1 MHTEGTPILATP
13 RRFVT
18 PTWIRLLCGLAAFAT
33 PAAAGILYAEQ
44 GLSWL
49 TLASMAAALLA
60 PLGLLD
66 VLTARVELHP
76 ERLVV
81 VANLRRREYPR
92 SVIVRV
98 SSSKGAGAGFEHA
111 DGRWIPLPS
120 VAPSDQGVCRSIR
133 SWLAR
138 GSAGQQEA

>member
-1 MHTEGTPILATP
+1 MRMEDTPRLELP

-18 PTWIRLLCGLAAFAT
+18 PIWIRLFCGLAAFAT
-33 PAAAGILYAEQ
+33 PAAACILYAER

-66 VLTARVELHP
+66 ALTARVELHP
-76 ERLVV
+76 EHLVV
-81 VANLRRREYPR
+81 TNLRRREYPR
-92 SVIVRV
+92 SAIVRV
-98 SSSKGAGAGFEHA
+98 RSSKGSGAGFEHV
-111 DGRWIPLPS
+111 DGRWIALPS
-120 VAPSDQGVCRSIR
+120 VAPDDQGVCRSIR

-138 GSAGQQEA
+138 SRAGRQEA